1 MARMTPILRCLSV
14 LSLLLALVMPAQAQT
29 ADPQVLVK
37 AVSDK
42 VLSTILA
49 NKEQVKTGPTFLA
62 NLIES
67 QIIPII
73 DQPRMAKYAL
83 GKHWKTISDQQKAD
97 FTTGFKRL
105 LIKTYSGAFK
115 AYTGQDVTYSA
126 TKFNK
131 KKDKAIVTS
140 DIHLAGGSPIR
151 LKYRLYLSKQ
161 GGWLVYDANIAGLGL
176 LKTYRAQFSEQIQS
190 DGIENT
196 IAKLNAVQ
204 L

>member
-1 MARMTPILRCLSV
+1 MVRIISI
-14 LSLLLALVMPAQAQT
+14 LSLLMALVLPAQAEQT
-29 ADPQVLVK
+29 DPQVLVK
-37 AVSDK
+37 AVSDT
-42 VLSTILA
+42 VLASILA
-49 NKEQVKTGPTFLA
+49 NKEQMAAGPEFLA
-62 NLIES
+62 NLIEG

-73 DQPRMAKYAL
+73 DQSRMAKYAL
-83 GKHWKTISDQQKAD
+83 GKHWKAISDQQKQD
-97 FTTGFKRL
+97 FTSGFKRL

-115 AYTGQDVTYSA
+115 AYTGQDVTYSK

-131 KKDKAIVTS
+131 KADKAIVTS
-140 DIHLAGGSPIR
+140 DIHMAGGSPVR

-161 GGWLVYDANIAGLGL
+161 GKWLVYDANIAGLGL
-176 LKTYRAQFSEQIQS
+176 LKTYRAQFSEQIQR